1 MNIYTVFRD
10 KYAEDYSLQEIIVA
24 ANSKLE
30 ALEVGMKEFNL
41 PAEELGV
48 YDLTQDASI
57 QEEAT
62 VLTAYNW

>member
-10 KYAEDYSLQEIIVA
+10 EYAEDYSLQEIIVA
-24 ANSKLE
+24 ANSKIE

-48 YDLTQDASI
+48 YDITQEVKLLNKAG
-57 QEEAT
+57 
-62 VLTAYNW
+62 VLVDYYW